1 LTLFEFRDRIDDG
14 SIRCAWEAFICG
26 DNAGPR
32 VRGSVLNSWQR
43 SRNHH
48 ISIHRETTSTL
59 SEGELHRR
67 RQRSARLFGAAR
79 KTLGQAAQ
87 LLEGTECMLMLTDAS
102 GVVLETVGDARTVAR
117 GDEIGLQRGGLWAE
131 ADIGTNAIGTA
142 LVADAPV
149 QVHGFEHFCSNVQR
163 WTCAAAPVHHPL
175 SGQTLGV
182 IDLSGPPQT
191 FSPQNLAWVIALA
204 QQIEAALRHEIDV
217 ENTEILRYF
226 LTRRGHWHHDGLL
239 ALGHGGRIVHATET
253 ALKQL
258 HRADRYLIGDG
269 RIAALDGHEPSD
281 WRGPLHAILPEAEF
295 EPVTQRG
302 QQIGAVIILP
312 QRHTLQE
319 SNTPHR
325 NQRPPPAVTT
335 ERREASPFAAIIGE
349 SASLRQACES
359 AQQMAASGAPILI
372 EGETGV
378 GKELFSRA
386 IHSQWAPDGPFVP
399 VNCGGM
405 PRELIGSELFGY
417 ARGAFT
423 GADSHGKPGKIEAA
437 EGGTLCLDEIGE
449 MPLEL
454 QPWLLRVLEDGIV
467 YRIGSHHPHP
477 VNLRLLSS
485 THRDLSQSC
494 AEGRFRHDLF
504 YRLAVLRLNI
514 PPLRE
519 RGDDALLL
527 AEHFARKAAERSG
540 KTPPRFTPA
549 ALDLLRAHPWP
560 GNVRELRN
568 VVEMLVVLAQG
579 HQIDAMHL
587 SAALS
592 QHSVPAVPIPLQG
605 QDLRD
610 LQQRAITTALRESG
624 GNIAKAARTLGIAR
638 STLYAR
644 LARR

>member
-14 SIRCAWEAFICG
+14 SIRRAWEAFICG
-26 DNAGPR
+26 DSAGPR

-67 RQRSARLFGAAR
+67 RQRSARLLGAAR
-79 KTLGQAAQ
+79 QALGQAAQ

-102 GVVLETVGDARTVAR
+102 GAVLETVGDVRTVAR

-131 ADIGTNAIGTA
+131 AEIGTNAIGTA
-142 LVADAPV
+142 LVADAPI
-149 QVHGFEHFCSNVQR
+149 QVHGFEHFCANVQR

-182 IDLSGPPQT
+182 IDLSGPPDT

-204 QQIEAALRHEIDV
+204 QQIEAALQHELDV
-217 ENTEILRYF
+217 ENAEILRYF
-226 LTRRGHWHHDGLL
+226 LTRREHWRHDALL
-239 ALGHGGRIVHATET
+239 AVGHGGRIVHATEI
-253 ALKQL
+253 ALRTIR
-258 HRADRYLIGDG
+258 HADRRLIGDG
-269 RIAALDGHEPSD
+269 CIAALGGCEPSD
-281 WRGPLHAILPEAEF
+281 WQDPLHTILPQAEL
-295 EPVTQRG
+295 EPVIQRG
-302 QQIGAVIILP
+302 HQIGAVIVLP
-312 QRHTLQE
+312 NRGIHHKVDVP
-319 SNTPHR
+319 SPHR
-325 NQRPPPAVTT
+325 GMKK
-335 ERREASPFAAIIGE
+335 SPGITVKPEESSAFAAIIGE
-349 SASLRQACES
+349 SACMRQACDT
-359 AQQMAASGAPILI
+359 ARQMAASGAPILI

-386 IHSQWAPDGPFVP
+386 IHSQWAPAGPFVP

-437 EGGTLCLDEIGE
+437 EGGSLCLDEIGE
-449 MPLEL
+449 MPLDL

-477 VNLRLLSS
+477 VNLRLLSV
-485 THRDLSQSC
+485 TNRDLAQAC
-494 AEGRFRHDLF
+494 AEGHFRNDLF

-519 RGDDALLL
+519 RGDDVVLL
-527 AEHFARKAAERSG
+527 AEHFARKASG
-540 KTPPRFTPA
+540 PGGAAPPCFSPA
-549 ALDLLRAHPWP
+549 ALDLLHAHPWP

-568 VVEMLVVLAQG
+568 VVQTLVFLAAG
-579 HQIDAMHL
+579 GRVIDADHL
-587 SAALS
+587 HQALS
-592 QHSVPAVPIPLQG
+592 RHSVPASPSSPTLA
-605 QDLRD
+605 
-610 LQQRAITTALRESG
+610 RASG
-624 GNIAKAARTLGIAR
+624 PVAKARAMSPALPAFWASRAPPCTHGWPNGI
-638 STLYAR
+638 
-644 LARR
+644 